1 MDKLIKRKAIRL
13 TILFVISYC
22 AVGFFGALTTVYNT
36 IQTGAAA
43 TPTILG
49 GYHIL
54 LLVTV
59 PLYFLP
65 LAVKINRLA
74 KEAGM
79 KILRSISLF
88 MIVCFAVFTFFNII
102 ITIVYLINP
111 GFFA

>member
-13 TILFVISYC
+13 TVLFFISYG
-22 AVGFFGALTTVYNT
+22 AVGLIGALTTVFAT
-36 IQTGAAA
+36 IQTGVAA

-65 LAVKINRLA
+65 LARKINRLA

-79 KILRSISLF
+79 KVLRGVSLF
-88 MIVCFAVFTFFNII
+88 MIVCFALFTLINII
-102 ITIVYLINP
+102 IVIVYFVNP
-111 GFFA
+111 GFFS